1 MREPE
6 WELWIAAGGQ
16 PNDKIDSGQLDLRQ
30 NGGILRMVV
39 GDFDP

>member
-1 MREPE
+1 M
-6 WELWIAAGGQ
+6 AAGGQ
-16 PNDKIDSGQLDLRQ
+16 QNHKTDSGLLDLRQ